1 LREEILRSKGEEL
14 YPCQQEYLRRRRPYV
29 EDGDLLALFSALQ
42 RCRQPVRRGF
52 SYEDARL
59 NPQLDPNEPVSE
71 IPRWLL
77 DAALKLL
84 WRGLFNE
91 WPTGEA
97 RHARTARK
105 AYDMRKDL
113 IRTAHFLKARD
124 DKMAFED
131 ALEYVANKIEGAGS
145 LEAVRAAYQR
155 VAKAFDED
163 PTPYLF
169 LPRPVPKEWLSGLPG
184 STTD

>member
-1 LREEILRSKGEEL
+1 MTTRKKSGTHKRRKPSHRKTGEVPAKARRPQPDTLTLDRLQEFLREEILRSKGEEL

-113 IRTAHFLKARD
+113 L
-124 DKMAFED
+124 
-131 ALEYVANKIEGAGS
+131 
-145 LEAVRAAYQR
+145 
-155 VAKAFDED
+155 
-163 PTPYLF
+163 TPA
-169 LPRPVPKEWLSGLPG
+169 
-184 STTD
+184 